1 MKTLSLARRRAL
13 LASSAKVE
21 QYFWVLTMLIWRL
34 SIGIPVVAALV
45 GLCYLDAKAPAPG
58 LALIPFFLICVYFL
72 CKEALLLL
80 NAGGI
85 YPRRTTIYFGV
96 FGTILLCWASSY
108 NSLPLLIELERTLAE
123 APSQTLAETGN
134 DDVSEDAKKDE
145 EIARAL
151 EALETASV
159 ALRSLQGDEA
169 ETGENAANGGKS
181 GKSVERRDADFDGR
195 GELASRSFWA
205 FSDGAQWKTAA
216 FASVHTLLAIAAG
229 VLIAF
234 VGEMLRFKLPG
245 GHLINLTGAVFAIVY
260 VGLLGSFLVMLRIAY
275 GVPAVVS
282 MIIVAKLCDVG
293 AYTVGRLIGRHKM
306 APSLSPGKT
315 IEGAIGG
322 IAFAI
327 FGAWLSVAVLFPL
340 ATGSPS
346 QTTWVGV
353 VIYGLAVGLA
363 GMLGDLAESLIKRDV
378 MRKDSGTNVPG
389 FGGFLDIYDSLLLAA
404 PVAFGLWAFHVIK

>member
-1 MKTLSLARRRAL
+1 
-13 LASSAKVE
+13 
-21 QYFWVLTMLIWRL
+21 MLIWRL

-96 FGTILLCWASSY
+96 FGTILLSWASSY
-108 NSLPLLIELERTLAE
+108 NSLPLLIELERTLAD
-123 APSQTLAETGN
+123 PPPQTLVDEETT
-134 DDVSEDAKKDE
+134 DEDAKKDE

-151 EALETASV
+151 AALETASV

-169 ETGENAANGGKS
+169 EADEDAERSEKGD
-181 GKSVERRDADFDGR
+181 ERRDAEFDGR

-275 GVPAVVS
+275 GVPALVS

-315 IEGAIGG
+315 IEGAVGG

-327 FGAWLSVAVLFPL
+327 LGAWLSVAVLFPS

>member
-1 MKTLSLARRRAL
+1 
-13 LASSAKVE
+13 
-21 QYFWVLTMLIWRL
+21 MLIWRL

-72 CKEALLLL
+72 CKEALTLL

-85 YPRRTTIYFGV
+85 YPRRTTIFFGV

-123 APSQTLAETGN
+123 APSQTLAETEN
-134 DDVSEDAKKDE
+134 DGVSEEAKKDE
-145 EIARAL
+145 EIDRAT
-151 EALETASV
+151 EALETALA

-169 ETGENAANGGKS
+169 KAERADDADVAADAEKN
-181 GKSVERRDADFDGR
+181 VERRNAEFDGD
-195 GELASRSFWA
+195 GELATRSFWA

-216 FASVHTLLAIAAG
+216 FASVHTILAIAAG

-275 GVPAVVS
+275 GVPALVS

-315 IEGAIGG
+315 IEGAVGG

-327 FGAWLSVAVLFPL
+327 LGAWLSVAVLFPL

>member
-1 MKTLSLARRRAL
+1 M
-13 LASSAKVE
+13 
-21 QYFWVLTMLIWRL
+21 
-34 SIGIPVVAALV
+34 
-45 GLCYLDAKAPAPG
+45 
-58 LALIPFFLICVYFL
+58 IPFFLICVYFL

-96 FGTILLCWASSY
+96 FGTILLSWASSY

-123 APSQTLAETGN
+123 TPSQTLVDEKAT
-134 DDVSEDAKKDE
+134 DEDAKKDE
-145 EIARAL
+145 EIDRAT
-151 EALETASV
+151 EALETALA
-159 ALRSLQGDEA
+159 ALRSIQGDDAEA
-169 ETGENAANGGKS
+169 KNAADAAVVE
-181 GKSVERRDADFDGR
+181 KSVERRNAEFDGD
-195 GELASRSFWA
+195 GELATRSFWA

-216 FASVHTLLAIAAG
+216 FASVHALLAIAAG

-275 GVPAVVS
+275 GVPALVS
-282 MIIVAKLCDVG
+282 MIVVAKLCDVG

-315 IEGAIGG
+315 IEGAVGG

-327 FGAWLSVAVLFPL
+327 LGAWLSVAVLFPL

>member
-1 MKTLSLARRRAL
+1 
-13 LASSAKVE
+13 
-21 QYFWVLTMLIWRL
+21 MLIWRL

-123 APSQTLAETGN
+123 APSQTLVETENAVADAEGA
-134 DDVSEDAKKDE
+134 EDAEKDAE
-145 EIARAL
+145 KDAEINRAT
-151 EALETASV
+151 EALETALA
-159 ALRSLQGDEA
+159 ALRSLQGDDAKA
-169 ETGENAANGGKS
+169 ESAADAAANVDAAADAE
-181 GKSVERRDADFDGR
+181 KSVERRDAEFNGD
-195 GELASRSFWA
+195 GELATRSFWA

-275 GVPAVVS
+275 GVPALVS

-315 IEGAIGG
+315 IEGAVGG

-327 FGAWLSVAVLFPL
+327 LGAWLSVAVLFPL

>member
-1 MKTLSLARRRAL
+1 
-13 LASSAKVE
+13 
-21 QYFWVLTMLIWRL
+21 MLIWRL

-72 CKEALLLL
+72 CKEALTLL

-96 FGTILLCWASSY
+96 FGTILLAWASSY
-108 NSLPLLIELERTLAE
+108 NSLPLLIELERTLADP
-123 APSQTLAETGN
+123 PSQTLVEEEEKN
-134 DDVSEDAKKDE
+134 EDAKKNE
-145 EIARAL
+145 EIDRAT
-151 EALETASV
+151 EALETALA
-159 ALRSLQGDEA
+159 ALRSIQGNDATEDVKPQSA
-169 ETGENAANGGKS
+169 EL
-181 GKSVERRDADFDGR
+181 ERD
-195 GELASRSFWA
+195 GELATRSFWA

-216 FASVHTLLAIAAG
+216 FASVHALLAIAAG

-282 MIIVAKLCDVG
+282 MIAVAKLCDVG

-315 IEGAIGG
+315 IEGAVGG
-322 IAFAI
+322 LAFAI
-327 FGAWLSVAVLFPL
+327 LGAWLSVAVLFPL
-340 ATGSPS
+340 ATGEPS

>member
-1 MKTLSLARRRAL
+1 
-13 LASSAKVE
+13 
-21 QYFWVLTMLIWRL
+21 MLIWRL

-72 CKEALLLL
+72 CKEALTLL

-96 FGTILLCWASSY
+96 FGTILLSWASSY
-108 NSLPLLIELERTLAE
+108 NSLPLLIELERALADP
-123 APSQTLAETGN
+123 PSQTLVEAEEN
-134 DDVSEDAKKDE
+134 DEDAKKDE

-169 ETGENAANGGKS
+169 EAGANDERAE
-181 GKSVERRDADFDGR
+181 KSVERRNAEFDGR

-275 GVPAVVS
+275 GVPALVS

-315 IEGAIGG
+315 IEGAVGG

-327 FGAWLSVAVLFPL
+327 LGAWLSVAVLFPL

>member
-1 MKTLSLARRRAL
+1 
-13 LASSAKVE
+13 
-21 QYFWVLTMLIWRL
+21 MLIWRL

-96 FGTILLCWASSY
+96 FGTILLSWASSY
-108 NSLPLLIELERTLAE
+108 NSLPLLIELERTLAD
-123 APSQTLAETGN
+123 PPPQTLVDEEAT
-134 DDVSEDAKKDE
+134 DEDAKKDE

-159 ALRSLQGDEA
+159 ALRSLRGDEA
-169 ETGENAANGGKS
+169 ETDEDVEKS
-181 GKSVERRDADFDGR
+181 AKNVERRD

-275 GVPAVVS
+275 GVPALVS

-315 IEGAIGG
+315 IEGAVGG

-327 FGAWLSVAVLFPL
+327 FGAWLSVAVLFPS
-340 ATGSPS
+340 ATGEPS
-346 QTTWVGV
+346 QTTWIGV

>member
-1 MKTLSLARRRAL
+1 
-13 LASSAKVE
+13 
-21 QYFWVLTMLIWRL
+21 MLIWRL

-72 CKEALLLL
+72 CKEGLALL

-96 FGTILLCWASSY
+96 FGTILLAWASSY
-108 NSLPLLIELERTLAE
+108 NSLPLLIELERTLAD
-123 APSQTLAETGN
+123 PSSQAL
-134 DDVSEDAKKDE
+134 VDASPVDESVKKDK
-145 EIARAL
+145 EINRAA
-151 EALETASV
+151 EALETALA
-159 ALRSLQGDEA
+159 ALRSIQGEETLGGVAAQSA
-169 ETGENAANGGKS
+169 E
-181 GKSVERRDADFDGR
+181 VERD
-195 GELASRSFWA
+195 GELATRSFWA

-216 FASVHTLLAIAAG
+216 FASVHALLAIAAG

-245 GHLINLTGAVFAIVY
+245 GHLINLSGAVFAIVY
-260 VGLLGSFLVMLRIAY
+260 VGLLGSFLVMMRIAY
-275 GVPAVVS
+275 GVTALAS
-282 MIIVAKLCDVG
+282 MIVVAKLCDVG

-315 IEGAIGG
+315 IEGAVGG

-327 FGAWLSVAVLFPL
+327 LGAWLSVAVLFPL
-340 ATGSPS
+340 ATGEPS

-353 VIYGLAVGLA
+353 VVYGLAVGLA

-389 FGGFLDIYDSLLLAA
+389 FGGFLDVYDSLLLAA

>member
-1 MKTLSLARRRAL
+1 M
-13 LASSAKVE
+13 
-21 QYFWVLTMLIWRL
+21 
-34 SIGIPVVAALV
+34 
-45 GLCYLDAKAPAPG
+45 
-58 LALIPFFLICVYFL
+58 
-72 CKEALLLL
+72 
-80 NAGGI
+80 
-85 YPRRTTIYFGV
+85 
-96 FGTILLCWASSY
+96 
-108 NSLPLLIELERTLAE
+108 
-123 APSQTLAETGN
+123 
-134 DDVSEDAKKDE
+134 
-145 EIARAL
+145 
-151 EALETASV
+151 
-159 ALRSLQGDEA
+159 
-169 ETGENAANGGKS
+169 
-181 GKSVERRDADFDGR
+181 
-195 GELASRSFWA
+195 ASRSFWA

-275 GVPAVVS
+275 GVPALVS
-282 MIIVAKLCDVG
+282 MIVVAKLCDVG

-315 IEGAIGG
+315 IEGAVGG

-327 FGAWLSVAVLFPL
+327 LGAWLSVAVLFPA
-340 ATGSPS
+340 ATGEPS
-346 QTTWVGV
+346 QTTWIGV

>member
-1 MKTLSLARRRAL
+1 
-13 LASSAKVE
+13 
-21 QYFWVLTMLIWRL
+21 MLIWRL

-123 APSQTLAETGN
+123 APSQTLVETEN

-145 EIARAL
+145 EIGRAT
-151 EALETASV
+151 EALETALA
-159 ALRSLQGDEA
+159 ALRSLQGDDA
-169 ETGENAANGGKS
+169 KAVSAADAADADDEE
-181 GKSVERRDADFDGR
+181 KSVERRDAEFNGD
-195 GELASRSFWA
+195 GELATRSFWA

-275 GVPAVVS
+275 GVPALVS

-315 IEGAIGG
+315 IEGAVGG

-327 FGAWLSVAVLFPL
+327 LGAWLSVAVLFPS
-340 ATGSPS
+340 ATGEPS

>member
-1 MKTLSLARRRAL
+1 
-13 LASSAKVE
+13 
-21 QYFWVLTMLIWRL
+21 MLIWRL

-45 GLCYLDAKAPAPG
+45 GLCWLDAKAPAPG
-58 LALIPFFLICVYFL
+58 LALMPFFLICVYYL
-72 CKEALLLL
+72 CKESLALL

-108 NSLPLLIELERTLAE
+108 NTLPLLIELERTLAE
-123 APSQTLAETGN
+123 APSQTSVESAET
-134 DDVSEDAKKDE
+134 DDEIRKDE
-145 EIARAL
+145 EIDRAI
-151 EALETASV
+151 EALESAS
-159 ALRSLQGDEA
+159 ATLRSIRGDE
-169 ETGENAANGGKS
+169 ENDEESEATPDVPKRL
-181 GKSVERRDADFDGR
+181 KPADFDG
-195 GELASRSFWA
+195 GLSSRSFWT

-229 VLIAF
+229 ALIAF

-245 GHLINLTGAVFAIVY
+245 GHLINLSGAVFAIVY

-275 GVPAVVS
+275 GVPALVS

-293 AYTVGRLIGRHKM
+293 AYAVGRLIGRHKM

-315 IEGAIGG
+315 IEGAVGG
-322 IAFAI
+322 LAFAT
-327 FGAWLSVAVLFPL
+327 FGAWFSVAILFPW
-340 ATGSPS
+340 ATGEPS
-346 QTTWVGV
+346 RTTWIGV
-353 VIYGLAVGLA
+353 AIYGVTVGLA

>member
-1 MKTLSLARRRAL
+1 
-13 LASSAKVE
+13 
-21 QYFWVLTMLIWRL
+21 MLVWRL

-96 FGTILLCWASSY
+96 FGTILLSWASSY
-108 NSLPLLIELERTLAE
+108 NSLPLLIELERALAE
-123 APSQTLAETGN
+123 TPSQTLVDEEPTDG
-134 DDVSEDAKKDE
+134 DAKKDE

-159 ALRSLQGDEA
+159 ALRSLQGENVDADDEDS
-169 ETGENAANGGKS
+169 E
-181 GKSVERRDADFDGR
+181 KSVERRNAEFDGR
-195 GELASRSFWA
+195 GELATRSFWA

-275 GVPAVVS
+275 GVPALVS
-282 MIIVAKLCDVG
+282 MIVVAKLCDVG

-315 IEGAIGG
+315 IEGAVGG

-327 FGAWLSVAVLFPL
+327 LGAWLSVAVLFPL

>member
-1 MKTLSLARRRAL
+1 
-13 LASSAKVE
+13 
-21 QYFWVLTMLIWRL
+21 MLIWRL

-72 CKEALLLL
+72 CKEALTLL

-96 FGTILLCWASSY
+96 FGTILLSWASSY
-108 NSLPLLIELERTLAE
+108 NSLPLLIELERALADP
-123 APSQTLAETGN
+123 PSQTLVEAEEN
-134 DDVSEDAKKDE
+134 DEDAKKDE

-169 ETGENAANGGKS
+169 EAGANGEMAE
-181 GKSVERRDADFDGR
+181 KSVERRNAEFDGR

-275 GVPAVVS
+275 GVPALVS

-315 IEGAIGG
+315 IEGAVGG

-327 FGAWLSVAVLFPL
+327 LGAWLSVAVLFPL

-389 FGGFLDIYDSLLLAA
+389 FGGFLDVYDSLLLAA

>member
-1 MKTLSLARRRAL
+1 
-13 LASSAKVE
+13 
-21 QYFWVLTMLIWRL
+21 MLIWRL

-72 CKEALLLL
+72 CKEALTLL

-96 FGTILLCWASSY
+96 FGTILLAWASSY
-108 NSLPLLIELERTLAE
+108 NSLPLLIELERTLADS
-123 APSQTLAETGN
+123 ASQTLVEAEEN
-134 DDVSEDAKKDE
+134 DEDAKKDE

-159 ALRSLQGDEA
+159 ALRSLQDDDAKARNGAVD
-169 ETGENAANGGKS
+169 AADVAA
-181 GKSVERRDADFDGR
+181 KSVERRDAEFDGG
-195 GELASRSFWA
+195 GELATRSFWA

-275 GVPAVVS
+275 GVPALVS

-315 IEGAIGG
+315 IEGAVGG

-327 FGAWLSVAVLFPL
+327 LGAWLSVAVLFPL

-389 FGGFLDIYDSLLLAA
+389 FGGFLDVYDSLLLAA

>member
-1 MKTLSLARRRAL
+1 
-13 LASSAKVE
+13 
-21 QYFWVLTMLIWRL
+21 MLIWRL

-72 CKEALLLL
+72 CKEALTLL

-96 FGTILLCWASSY
+96 FGTILLSWASSY

-123 APSQTLAETGN
+123 APPQTLVDETAA
-134 DDVSEDAKKDE
+134 DDEDAKKDE

-151 EALETASV
+151 EALETASS
-159 ALRSLQGDEA
+159 ALRSLQDDEA
-169 ETGENAANGGKS
+169 EEDEETEE
-181 GKSVERRDADFDGR
+181 SVERRDAEFGGR

-275 GVPAVVS
+275 GVPALVS
-282 MIIVAKLCDVG
+282 MIVVAKLCDVG

-315 IEGAIGG
+315 IEGAVGG

-327 FGAWLSVAVLFPL
+327 LGAWLSVAVLFPA
-340 ATGSPS
+340 ATGEPS
-346 QTTWVGV
+346 QTTWIGV

>member
-1 MKTLSLARRRAL
+1 
-13 LASSAKVE
+13 
-21 QYFWVLTMLIWRL
+21 MLIWRL

-96 FGTILLCWASSY
+96 FGTILLSWASSY

-123 APSQTLAETGN
+123 TSSQTLVDEAPT
-134 DDVSEDAKKDE
+134 DEDAKKDE
-145 EIARAL
+145 EIDRAT
-151 EALETASV
+151 EALETALA
-159 ALRSLQGDEA
+159 ALRSIQGDDVEA
-169 ETGENAANGGKS
+169 KNAAAVE
-181 GKSVERRDADFDGR
+181 KSVERRNAEFDGD
-195 GELASRSFWA
+195 GELATRSFWA

-216 FASVHTLLAIAAG
+216 FASVHALLAIAAG

-275 GVPAVVS
+275 GVPALVS
-282 MIIVAKLCDVG
+282 MIVVAKLCDVG

-315 IEGAIGG
+315 IEGAVGG

-327 FGAWLSVAVLFPL
+327 LGAWLSVAVLFPL

>member
-1 MKTLSLARRRAL
+1 M
-13 LASSAKVE
+13 
-21 QYFWVLTMLIWRL
+21 IWRL

-72 CKEALLLL
+72 CKEALTLL

-96 FGTILLCWASSY
+96 FGTILLSWASSY

-123 APSQTLAETGN
+123 TPPQTLVDEEAT
-134 DDVSEDAKKDE
+134 DEDAKKDE

-151 EALETASV
+151 EALETASF
-159 ALRSLQGDEA
+159 ALRSLQDGEEE
-169 ETGENAANGGKS
+169 ETEETEE
-181 GKSVERRDADFDGR
+181 SVERRNAEFDGR
-195 GELASRSFWA
+195 GELATRSFWA

-275 GVPAVVS
+275 GVPALVS
-282 MIIVAKLCDVG
+282 MIVVAKLCDVG

-315 IEGAIGG
+315 IEGAVGG

-327 FGAWLSVAVLFPL
+327 LGAWLSVAVLFPT
-340 ATGSPS
+340 ATGEPS